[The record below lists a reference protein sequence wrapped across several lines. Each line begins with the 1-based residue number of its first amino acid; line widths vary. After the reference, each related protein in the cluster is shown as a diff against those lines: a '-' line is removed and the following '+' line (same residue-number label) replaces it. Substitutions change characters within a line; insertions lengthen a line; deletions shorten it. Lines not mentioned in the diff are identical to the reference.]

1 MIALGLVLLAIVC
14 VLGGH
19 ADREHGAMSG
29 SLAGGG
35 TTVGADAVGATNA
48 VSPLSTVASLTAT
61 DLVHT
66 VMPGDAPRELVEG
79 VCAGIAC
86 LAILTLVRIVGARPH
101 LIRAMPGGFAM
112 PRAGSRTPAAP
123 YASAR
128 ISTGILRR

>member
-1 MIALGLVLLAIVC
+1 MIALGLVLLAMLC

-19 ADREHGAMSG
+19 ADREHGTMSG

-48 VSPLSTVASLTAT
+48 VSPLSTVVSLTAT

-66 VMPGDAPRELVEG
+66 VMPGDAPTELVEG

-86 LAILTLVRIVGARPH
+86 LAILTLVRIIGARPH
-101 LIRAMPGGFAM
+101 LIRPMPGGFAM
-112 PRAGSRTPAAP
+112 PRVGSRTPAAP

-128 ISTGILRR
+128 VSTGILRR